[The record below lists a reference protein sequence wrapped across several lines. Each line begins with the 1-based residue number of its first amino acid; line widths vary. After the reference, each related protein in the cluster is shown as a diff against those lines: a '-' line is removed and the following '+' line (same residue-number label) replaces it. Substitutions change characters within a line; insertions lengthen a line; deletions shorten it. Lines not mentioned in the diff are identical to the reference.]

1 MAKRQRNDHY
11 RWLQANYSFSFSFP
25 MKENV
30 MLLLNKYGF
39 RNEYTGWLIT
49 TTILPWTNL
58 EGHSKYDELRELAE
72 HEIRLRTGALS
83 LEFFDRQDNKTFPV
97 NSWERIA
104 IADTI
109 RDSIRESLTKW
120 SFPTMQSL
128 EEFANKATG
137 LPDNVTSFMQKERI
151 LFIMDSY
158 LTKTYGPLYYHNQ
171 HPAVLA
177 EACHH
182 VIENQDSVSMID
194 DDDLVIFRNRQ
205 VDRPLLCAYE
215 EVLAQAPFSLSNGKA
230 ATKELQRKWSTIL
243 KDSVISRIIDVY
255 EHWPARINPDEKRR
269 VLKKQRMLRTFSAD
283 SPERKYT
290 QELKALRDDSQN
302 EHKRNYNYAV
312 SQFLYYVFSGE
323 IIRQGVLNE
332 DIAALINDLLR
343 LFGYLSSE
351 TGVSNEVN
359 AYKKRNMR
367 RFLALNPE
375 TSIYKRLV

>member
-1 MAKRQRNDHY
+1 MAKRQRNEHY

-25 MKENV
+25 MKESV

-58 EGHSKYDELRELAE
+58 QGHSKYDELRELAE

-83 LEFFDRQDNKTFPV
+83 LEYLDRQGNKTIPV
-97 NSWERIA
+97 NSWERLA

-109 RDSIRESLTKW
+109 RDSIREKLTKW
-120 SFPTMQSL
+120 SFPTMQLL
-128 EEFANKATG
+128 EEIAEKATG
-137 LPDNVTSFMQKERI
+137 HPDNVTDFLQKERL
-151 LFIMDSY
+151 LFVMDSY

-171 HPAVLA
+171 HPAILAKACQHVLD
-177 EACHH
+177 
-182 VIENQDSVSMID
+182 NQDSVSMIKD
-194 DDDLVIFRNRQ
+194 DELVIFRDRH
-205 VDRPLLCAYE
+205 VDWSLLSAYE
-215 EVLAQAPFSLSNGKA
+215 EVLEQAPFSLSNGKA
-230 ATKELQRKWSTIL
+230 AIKELQRRWNTRL
-243 KDSVISRIIDVY
+243 KDGVISRIINVY
-255 EHWPARINPDEKRR
+255 EHWPARINPDDKRR
-269 VLKKQRMLRTFSAD
+269 VIKKQRMLGAYSAD
-283 SPERKYT
+283 SPERKYI
-290 QELKALRDDSQN
+290 QELKALRDDTQN
-302 EHKRNYNYAV
+302 EHKWNYNYAV

-343 LFGYLSSE
+343 LFDYLSSE
-351 TGVSNEVN
+351 TNVKDEVN

-375 TSIYKRLV
+375 TSIYKRIV